1 MYLSPTY
8 FIDLGLRTL
17 TRNPFFSRTRLSLEE
32 GESDFRLLDGQ
43 EGLVVTLGPNTAFFD
58 RPNRSVCRWP
68 GTKTIPRQSPHPKAR
83 RSWIANEF
91 SAFMHIFCGGG
102 DVRLNRVTTL
112 AKQREILLS
121 AGDGNVVEKIDLAE
135 LAREG
140 APPLKF
146 LQPVYLCS
154 SADVAIQS
162 IPCDASTMSWA
173 RAPYVYKTSSCKGFS
188 DAAILCLAGRTM
200 VWCERLQPGESRD
213 FALGNVIAATVNVTS
228 KLRPTSQC
236 HPDDHEAAIFAEQAA
251 SDEEAASPSEEARSR
266 SVLRARIREFAAAT
280 RILFESMRA
289 REGFLLC
296 ELTNHSDKP
305 AYVYVQ
311 LNKDGFYGGSGFVG
325 FVVKII
331 SAFFRFSHL
340 PLRN

>member
-17 TRNPFFSRTRLSLEE
+17 TRNPFFTRAGLSLEE
-32 GESDFRLLDGQ
+32 GESDFRLLEGQ
-43 EGLVVTLGPNTAFFD
+43 EGLVVTLGPNTFFFD
-58 RPNRSVCRWP
+58 RPNWSVCRWP
-68 GTKTIPRQSPHPKAR
+68 GTKTVPRQSPHPMTR
-83 RSWIANEF
+83 RSWIENEF

-146 LQPVYLCS
+146 LQPAYLCS
-154 SADVAIQS
+154 SANVAVRS
-162 IPCDASTMSWA
+162 VPCDASTMSWA
-173 RAPYVYKTSSCKGFS
+173 RAPYVYKTSSFKGVS
-188 DAAILCLAGRTM
+188 GPAILCLAGRTM

-213 FALGNVIAATVNVTS
+213 FALGNVIAATVNIVS

-236 HPDDHEAAIFAEQAA
+236 HPDDHEAAIFERSGS
-251 SDEEAASPSEEARSR
+251 SDEEGPSAEEVRSR
-266 SVLRARIREFAAAT
+266 SVVRARIREFAAAT
-280 RILFESMRA
+280 KILFESMRA

-311 LNKDGFYGGSGFVG
+311 LNKDGFYGGSGFIG
-325 FVVKII
+325 FVIKIT

-340 PLRN
+340 PTRS